1 MKKLRVMVDINVIL
15 DVLEN
20 RNGWVMDA
28 AKTCA
33 VCGGGMRAIGF
44 VPPHAV
50 TTIYYIVRKRGGKTL
65 ADKAIDW
72 LLALFKVADCGTDE
86 FKAAR
91 ASGIDD
97 YEDAVVVASAQK
109 TGCDYIVTRNTVQ
122 FKDSSVPVVTPADF
136 AAKFGEK
143 SKFAFW
149 Q

>member
-1 MKKLRVMVDINVIL
+1 MKKLRVMVDVNVIL

-33 VCGGGMRAIGF
+33 ICGGGMRAVGF

-50 TTIYYIVRKRGGKTL
+50 TTIYYIVRKRGGKAV

-72 LLALFKVADCGTDE
+72 LLALFKVAECGTDE

-91 ASGIDD
+91 ESEIDD

-109 TGCDYIVTRNTVQ
+109 ASCDYIVTRNTAHFKNSPVQ
-122 FKDSSVPVVTPADF
+122 VIAPSEF
-136 AAKFGEK
+136 AAKFGGK
-143 SKFAFW
+143 LKFGLW
-149 Q
+149 T